1 MAVERMIC
9 CGELTHVY
17 GDAGNRPHAKNC
29 KNYNPRKMDIETF
42 LTEYPERLRRQLK
55 SLEVKAQ
62 EYERSYGGGGY
73 DPSELTRIAGK
84 IEGINIALS
93 NWSEMCQ

>member
-17 GDAGNRPHAKNC
+17 ADAGDRPHAKTC
-29 KNYNPRKMDIETF
+29 KHYHPRKMDVETF

-55 SLEVKAQ
+55 ALEATAAGIEQ
-62 EYERSYGGGGY
+62 GYGGGGY
-73 DPSELTRIAGK
+73 DNTEAIRIAGK
-84 IEGINIALS
+84 IQGIKIALS